1 MNIEYKTNRSLIENW
16 EANDIYTMECMKDQ
30 NYAFQYTFEMF
41 ELQLAQDFESHKL
54 KYKAKVYLES
64 VSKNVKF

>member
-1 MNIEYKTNRSLIENW
+1 
-16 EANDIYTMECMKDQ
+16 MECMKDQ